1 MTGSRCYI
9 DLKEDPR
16 KCRPVTLTSSSRK
29 VVEKVILRVT
39 ESHLKNKV
47 IIKHSQ
53 YGFTNGKS
61 CLDNS
66 IFFYKKVTCLVNEWK
81 AADIIFLDFSAAIDT
96 VPHSFLLKK
105 MSNSKINR
113 FTLHWMIDWLDS
125 RAQNIIVN
133 GAISGLWS
141 ITSSIPQASILGP
154 VP

>member
-1 MTGSRCYI
+1 MGSQMESPALI
-9 DLKEDPR
+9 IQ
-16 KCRPVTLTSSSRK
+16 SSS
-29 VVEKVILRVT
+29 T
-39 ESHLKNKV
+39 
-47 IIKHSQ
+47 
-53 YGFTNGKS
+53 
-61 CLDNS
+61 
-66 IFFYKKVTCLVNEWK
+66 KKVTCLVNEWK

-105 MSNSKINR
+105 MSN
-113 FTLHWMIDWLDS
+113 WLDS